1 MREGGWGPIVTT
13 TVIVQG
19 HNPKLSIG
27 SVNATEFFVTFAEA
41 ATFIVTIPAL
51 ISRHWQIIVGLLIGG
66 VIGGPLA
73 AYACKKLPT
82 RLMRLQTEAMSPDRA
97 HPQFTGGAIRARQLF
112 LRAVNSRLGRDTI
125 GSMGLKI
132 TSGGLGFLSTV
143 LLARLLE
150 PAGYGVYAYV
160 YAWINV
166 LSVLTQFGLP
176 TLVVRETARGMAQ
189 DRPDLVQGIWRW
201 AGRITGLLSLALAGV
216 GAVLAWV
223 LRSSFGGERLS
234 TFAWAILLVP
244 LVALGNLRGAALRG
258 LQRVVAGQMPEFL
271 IRPGLLVLLLGGAA
285 WLLGRS
291 LSAAEAMALSVAA
304 AALAFGFGAWMLWR
318 VAPSSVRAARPQ
330 YESRAWWLSAFP
342 LAFVDG
348 ISLINNQAAI
358 IILGFFVSDAEIGVY
373 RVAAQVSTLASFGLD
388 AVNLVVAPRFA
399 ELYEK
404 GDLAKLQ
411 RLVTI
416 SARVILAMNMGF
428 TLGYVLLG
436 RLFLRLVFGPAY
448 LGAYIPLLILLVG
461 QAVNSAAGSV
471 GMLLN
476 MTRHE
481 RDTAKGLAV
490 SAILNV
496 VLNLLLVPLLGII
509 GAAIATAVSLITWKV
524 LLWQVVRW
532 RLGINSLA
540 FDLLR
545 EDGRCL

>member
-1 MREGGWGPIVTT
+1 
-13 TVIVQG
+13 
-19 HNPKLSIG
+19 
-27 SVNATEFFVTFAEA
+27 
-41 ATFIVTIPAL
+41 
-51 ISRHWQIIVGLLIGG
+51 
-66 VIGGPLA
+66 
-73 AYACKKLPT
+73 
-82 RLMRLQTEAMSPDRA
+82 MRLQTEVMTPDRA
-97 HPQFTGGAIRARQLF
+97 RPQLTGRAARVRQLF

-132 TSGGLGFLSTV
+132 ASAGLNFLSTV

-166 LSVLTQFGLP
+166 FSVLTQFGLP

-216 GAVLAWV
+216 GAVLAWL

-244 LVALGNLRGAALRG
+244 LVALGNLRGAALQG

-271 IRPGLLVLLLGGAA
+271 IRPGLLVLLLGGAV
-285 WLLGRS
+285 WLLDRS
-291 LSAAEAMALSVAA
+291 LSAAEAMALHVGA

-318 VAPSSVRAARPQ
+318 ATPSPVRAARPQ
-330 YESRAWWLSAFP
+330 YEGRAWWLSALP
-342 LAFVDG
+342 LAFIG
-348 ISLINNQAAI
+348 GMSLINKQAST
-358 IILGFFVSDAEIGVY
+358 IILGFFVPDAEIGIF
-373 RVAAQVSTLASFGLD
+373 RVAAQISVLASYGLQ

-399 ELYEK
+399 ALYAK
-404 GDLAKLQ
+404 GDIAKLQ
-411 RLVTI
+411 RLVTA
-416 SARVILAMNMGF
+416 SARVVLAMNVGV
-428 TLGYVLLG
+428 TLGCILLG
-436 RLFLRLVFGPAY
+436 RPFLQFVFGPAY
-448 LGAYIPLLILLVG
+448 LGAYTPLLILLVG

-481 RDTAKGLAV
+481 RDTAKGLVV

-509 GAAIATAVSLITWKV
+509 GAAVATAVSLITWNV
-524 LLWQVVRW
+524 LLWWAVRQ

-540 FDLLR
+540 FDF
-545 EDGRCL
+545 GRRTVV